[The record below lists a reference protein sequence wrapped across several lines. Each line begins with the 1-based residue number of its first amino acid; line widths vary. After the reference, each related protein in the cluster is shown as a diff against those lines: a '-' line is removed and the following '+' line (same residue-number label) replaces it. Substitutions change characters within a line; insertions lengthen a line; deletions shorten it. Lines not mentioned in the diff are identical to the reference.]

1 METKDSRLFPY
12 LVGLAAFLVAGS
24 AAFYSV
30 FGLSKLFSGAAIAV
44 VIMAGSLEFAKLVTA
59 SFLYRYWDDINR
71 WMKTYLIMGVITLV
85 VITSAGIFGFLSN
98 AYQGATASFEKES
111 TALLYKQDRLD
122 QLIEDKKFLKEELEA
137 AVSELPDNYRTA
149 KRKLREDYQPKI
161 NDINTTMMEL
171 KQEIGDLKIALVET
185 GVDVGPAIFLAR
197 VFDTDVD
204 SVVKYFIFML
214 IIVFDPL
221 AVVLVISYNLTLQ
234 VRMRNENNQGDSTG
248 NRKTEKKKKPKR
260 LGMYKE
266 GKTWVE
272 KIVKE
277 TFSPDAEKKSN
288 KVIKDFVKNAPQEDD
303 RFESGSEVIDEEPGG
318 GIFEPEDKKTKGSDT
333 PFGRGAVI
341 HQK

>member
-59 SFLYRYWDDINR
+59 SFLYRYWDEINR

-137 AVSELPDNYRTA
+137 AVAELPDNYRTA

-197 VFDTDVD
+197 VFDTEVD

-214 IIVFDPL
+214 IVVFDPL

-234 VRMRNENNQGDSTG
+234 VRMRDEGESENIVRNG
-248 NRKTEKKKKPKR
+248 KTEKPKKPKR

-266 GKTWVE
+266 GKSWVE

-277 TFSPDAEKKSN
+277 TFNPDAEKKSN
-288 KVIKDFVKNAPQEDD
+288 KVIVE
-303 RFESGSEVIDEEPGG
+303 EEPGG
-318 GIFEPEDKKTKGSDT
+318 GIFEPENKKPKGSDT

-341 HQK
+341 HKK

>member
-59 SFLYRYWDDINR
+59 SFLYRYWDEINR
-71 WMKTYLIMGVITLV
+71 WMKTYLIMGVVTLV

-122 QLIEDKKFLKEELEA
+122 QLIEDKKFLKEELDA

-149 KRKLREDYQPKI
+149 KRKLREEYQPKI

-234 VRMRNENNQGDSTG
+234 VRMRDNDPALMDKKS
-248 NRKTEKKKKPKR
+248 KKKPKK
-260 LGMYKE
+260 LGLYQE
-266 GKTWVE
+266 GKTLVD
-272 KIVKE
+272 KVIKE
-277 TFSPDAEKKSN
+277 TFSPDEKIEKKP
-288 KVIKDFVKNAPQEDD
+288 K
-303 RFESGSEVIDEEPGG
+303 EVVELEADINDIPNIEEEPGG
-318 GIFEPEDKKTKGSDT
+318 GVYESDEKKV
-333 PFGRGAVI
+333 FGRGAVI
-341 HQK
+341 NKKAFEKQRLKGKI

>member
-12 LVGLAAFLVAGS
+12 LVGLSAFLVAGS

-59 SFLYRYWDDINR
+59 SFLYRYWDEINR
-71 WMKTYLIMGVITLV
+71 WMKTYLIMGVVTLV

-122 QLIEDKKFLKEELEA
+122 QLIEDKKFLKEELDA
-137 AVSELPDNYRTA
+137 AVTELPDNYRTA
-149 KRKLREDYQPKI
+149 KRKLREEYQPKI
-161 NDINTTMMEL
+161 NDINTTMMNL

-234 VRMRNENNQGDSTG
+234 VRMRDEDPALMD
-248 NRKTEKKKKPKR
+248 EKSKKKPKK
-260 LGMYKE
+260 LGLYQE
-266 GKTWVE
+266 GKTMVD
-272 KIVKE
+272 KVIKE
-277 TFSPDAEKKSN
+277 TFNPDKEKKSN
-288 KVIKDFVKNAPQEDD
+288 KVIKDFVKGAPQKDE
-303 RFESGSEVIDEEPGG
+303 RFESGSEKIEEEPGG
-318 GIFEPEDKKTKGSDT
+318 GVYESDEKKV
-333 PFGRGAVI
+333 FGRGAVI
-341 HQK
+341 NKKAFEKQRLKGKI

>member
-1 METKDSRLFPY
+1 
-12 LVGLAAFLVAGS
+12 
-24 AAFYSV
+24 
-30 FGLSKLFSGAAIAV
+30 
-44 VIMAGSLEFAKLVTA
+44 
-59 SFLYRYWDDINR
+59 
-71 WMKTYLIMGVITLV
+71 MGVITLV

-234 VRMRNENNQGDSTG
+234 VRMRNENNHGDSTG

>member
-30 FGLSKLFSGAAIAV
+30 FGLSKLFSGAALAV

-234 VRMRNENNQGDSTG
+234 VRMRNENNQGDPTG

>member
-1 METKDSRLFPY
+1 METKNSRLFPY

-30 FGLSKLFSGAAIAV
+30 FGLSKLFSGAALAV

-71 WMKTYLIMGVITLV
+71 FMKTYLIIGVVTLV

-122 QLIEDKKFLKEELEA
+122 QLTEDKKFLKEELEA
-137 AVSELPDNYRTA
+137 AVDELPDNYRTA
-149 KRKLREDYQPKI
+149 KRKLREEYQPKI
-161 NDINTTMMEL
+161 NQINEDMMNL
-171 KQEIGDLKIALVET
+171 KQEVGDLKIALVET

-204 SVVKYFIFML
+204 TVVKYFIFML
-214 IIVFDPL
+214 IAVFDPL

-234 VRMRNENNQGDSTG
+234 VRMRDEEVSPDEKNKSENFV
-248 NRKTEKKKKPKR
+248 RKKKPKR
-260 LGMYKE
+260 LGLYKE
-266 GKTWVE
+266 GKSIIE
-272 KIVKE
+272 KVVTE
-277 TFSPDAEKKSN
+277 TFKPEKEEVKKS
-288 KVIKDFVKNAPQEDD
+288 K
-303 RFESGSEVIDEEPGG
+303 EVTQDEEEPGG
-318 GIFEPEDKKTKGSDT
+318 GVFEPEEKPAKT
-333 PFGRGAVI
+333 FGRGAIV
-341 HQK
+341 HNK

>member
-12 LVGLAAFLVAGS
+12 LVGLAALLVAGS
-24 AAFYSV
+24 AALYSV
-30 FGLSKLFSGAAIAV
+30 FGLSKLFSGAAFAV

-59 SFLYRYWDDINR
+59 SFLYRYWDEINKI
-71 WMKTYLIMGVITLV
+71 MKTYLIMGVITLV

-122 QLIEDKKFLKEELEA
+122 QLVEDKKYLKEELDA

-234 VRMRNENNQGDSTG
+234 VRMRDEGESENIVRNG
-248 NRKTEKKKKPKR
+248 KTEKKKKTKR

-266 GKTWVE
+266 GKSLVE
-272 KIVKE
+272 KVIKE
-277 TFSPDAEKKSN
+277 TFNPDEAKKSN
-288 KVIKDFVKNAPQEDD
+288 KVIKDFVSKQPNEDE
-303 RFESGSEVIDEEPGG
+303 RFESGSETIEEEPGG
-318 GIFEPEDKKTKGSDT
+318 GVYEPTNDKPKA
-333 PFGRGAVI
+333 PFGRGAVV
-341 HQK
+341 HTK

>member
-1 METKDSRLFPY
+1 VETKDSRLFPY

-59 SFLYRYWDDINR
+59 SFLYRYWDEINKL
-71 WMKTYLIMGVITLV
+71 MKSYLIIGVVTLV

-122 QLIEDKKFLKEELEA
+122 QLTEDKKFLKEELEA
-137 AVSELPDNYRTA
+137 AVAELPDNYRTA
-149 KRKLREDYQPKI
+149 KRKLREEYQPKI
-161 NDINTTMMEL
+161 NQINEDMMNL
-171 KQEIGDLKIALVET
+171 KQEVGDLKIALVET

-204 SVVKYFIFML
+204 TVVKYFIFML
-214 IIVFDPL
+214 IAVFDPL

-234 VRMRNENNQGDSTG
+234 VRMRDENNQGDISKNG
-248 NRKTEKKKKPKR
+248 KTEKPKK
-260 LGMYKE
+260 LGLYKE
-266 GKTWVE
+266 GKTWVD
-272 KIVKE
+272 KVVKE
-277 TFSPDAEKKSN
+277 TFSPAEEKKSN
-288 KVIKDFVKNAPQEDD
+288 KVIKDFVKNAPKDD
-303 RFESGSEVIDEEPGG
+303 ERFESGSETIEEEPGG
-318 GIFEPEDKKTKGSDT
+318 GVFEPVIADK
-333 PFGRGAVI
+333 GAI
-341 HQK
+341 KA

>member
-1 METKDSRLFPY
+1 METKNSRLFPY

-30 FGLSKLFSGAAIAV
+30 FGLSKLFSGAALAV

-59 SFLYRYWDDINR
+59 SFLYRYWDEINKI
-71 WMKTYLIMGVITLV
+71 MKTYLVVGVVTLV

-122 QLIEDKKFLKEELEA
+122 QLQEDKKFLKEELDA

-149 KRKLREDYQPKI
+149 KRKLREEYQPKI
-161 NDINTTMMEL
+161 NDINTTMMNL

-197 VFDTDVD
+197 IFDTEVD
-204 SVVKYFIFML
+204 TVVKYFIFML
-214 IIVFDPL
+214 IAVFDPL

-234 VRMRNENNQGDSTG
+234 VRMREEEASPNEKQKSEKFV
-248 NRKTEKKKKPKR
+248 RKKSPKR
-260 LGMYKE
+260 LGLYKE
-266 GKTWVE
+266 GKSVLE
-272 KIVKE
+272 KVVKE
-277 TFSPDAEKKSN
+277 TFKPDRKKVKKSE
-288 KVIKDFVKNAPQEDD
+288 KVIEPEVEDTPKI
-303 RFESGSEVIDEEPGG
+303 EEEPGG
-318 GIFEPEDKKTKGSDT
+318 GVFEAEEKPQKT
-333 PFGRGAVI
+333 FGRGAVV
-341 HQK
+341 HNK